1 MKWVIFIS
9 VLCLVSFAELKNLPR
24 RYWHVDDHI
33 KTIKVATIISS
44 EEFAG
49 ALIALYAQNVQQATL
64 EEVLKLAKMIIAL
77 HQKCA
82 ADKHSD
88 PECTK
93 PLGTIFLD
101 TLCRDV
107 EFSVKYDFH
116 DCCSTADPERNE
128 CILSHKKMS
137 EGFIPP
143 FVHLTI
149 PEVCK
154 AHHNNRHDVLTQYL
168 YEVARRY
175 PKALIALLS
184 HTIKTYDKVFPTC
197 CEADNNDAC
206 FWEKATEV
214 TRKFKE
220 KIHEQEDICFILNNY
235 GKDTLY
241 PLKFVETIDKFSHAD
256 QATVAHIAKNI
267 LHIHEATCKGDT
279 LESLLDRDQSFL
291 FNLTRSHP
299 ELSKLLDMEIFL
311 RYKDLL
317 GQCCKLEDHAQC
329 LHTGEEQ
336 LELLIAKIEEVVKKN
351 CEQYKKIGGY
361 FFQNEL
367 LVKYT
372 KIMPQLPSLKL
383 ILFTKELA
391 HAAEKCCS
399 LDSHHQLSCAL
410 EDMDKV
416 IGSICQYHKEHHINK
431 QVCQCCDYFSIRRWE
446 CITNLGA
453 DPDYVPPATF
463 KSHVMDDPDGLCS
476 TDEHIVQKNKQGLL
490 IDLIEFL
497 PHITDN
503 QLANATIGFHL
514 LQAECCADEHKRE
527 CFDSKGEPLIK
538 RIQDSLKDV

>member
-154 AHHNNRHDVLTQYL
+154 AHHNNRHDVLT
-168 YEVARRY
+168 
-175 PKALIALLS
+175 
-184 HTIKTYDKVFPTC
+184 H
-197 CEADNNDAC
+197 
-206 FWEKATEV
+206 
-214 TRKFKE
+214 
-220 KIHEQEDICFILNNY
+220 
-235 GKDTLY
+235 
-241 PLKFVETIDKFSHAD
+241 
-256 QATVAHIAKNI
+256 
-267 LHIHEATCKGDT
+267 
-279 LESLLDRDQSFL
+279 FL